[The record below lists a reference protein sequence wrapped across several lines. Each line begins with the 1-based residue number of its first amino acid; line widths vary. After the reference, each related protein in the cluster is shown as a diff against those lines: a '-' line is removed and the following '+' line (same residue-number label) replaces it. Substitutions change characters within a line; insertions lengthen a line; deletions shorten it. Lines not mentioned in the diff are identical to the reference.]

1 MATCLYQR
9 FYHIL
14 SSNATCKSMTILRSH
29 PILKYTGRMLC
40 TRAPSMKVKDCYL
53 LLGVDWSATVVDVR
67 EAYLSLAK
75 RYHPD
80 CGRKTADA
88 ERFARI
94 EQAYRVVMDHVTT
107 ASQEG
112 AEVSDQD
119 FEKEIVF
126 DIHHTAPQH
135 RQYLEYEGIGF
146 GSPSKRQKQYQ
157 NYRVQRASDKVIEH
171 KTQQFGEQET
181 SIAEPEKRAIRRSK
195 YSQVIDRLV
204 EDLIQEAMSK
214 GEFKNLSGSGKPLKL
229 DHEQY
234 VDSTT
239 RRLNKV
245 LINSGFAPEW
255 IALDKEI
262 RQDINRLRENLLGKR
277 AKLGPSPLT
286 LEATIKWE
294 QNLKEFEE
302 KLRIIN
308 QKIDKF
314 NMIVPILNKQKVHV
328 SFQKEVN
335 RTVENYGYG
344 SADDND
350 FQLSSCGEE
359 NKDERRSVTLMF
371 IRKLL
376 EKYRLKF
383 LKGFTGEGGSTS

>member
-1 MATCLYQR
+1 M
-9 FYHIL
+9 
-14 SSNATCKSMTILRSH
+14 
-29 PILKYTGRMLC
+29 
-40 TRAPSMKVKDCYL
+40 
-53 LLGVDWSATVVDVR
+53 
-67 EAYLSLAK
+67 
-75 RYHPD
+75 
-80 CGRKTADA
+80 
-88 ERFARI
+88 
-94 EQAYRVVMDHVTT
+94 
-107 ASQEG
+107 
-112 AEVSDQD
+112 
-119 FEKEIVF
+119 
-126 DIHHTAPQH
+126 
-135 RQYLEYEGIGF
+135 
-146 GSPSKRQKQYQ
+146 
-157 NYRVQRASDKVIEH
+157 
-171 KTQQFGEQET
+171 
-181 SIAEPEKRAIRRSK
+181 
-195 YSQVIDRLV
+195 
-204 EDLIQEAMSK
+204 
-214 GEFKNLSGSGKPLKL
+214 
-229 DHEQY
+229 
-234 VDSTT
+234 
-239 RRLNKV
+239 